1 MKIIISGVPNQ
12 IPRKSGKLGPKAAI
26 SWINSSARARRSK
39 VRIRRTRVEHNKPIS
54 RVQTN
59 IKEVG
64 IEQNAVFIA
73 TNLRLIDRIL
83 DRECGYFQKFV
94 SSEVVPY
101 TDGIALSSTLQLAQ
115 DIPPKYFT
123 AISYEGKCYFLGQ
136 T

>member
-1 MKIIISGVPNQ
+1 LNT
-12 IPRKSGKLGPKAAI
+12 
-26 SWINSSARARRSK
+26 INPFPEFK
-39 VRIRRTRVEHNKPIS
+39 K
-54 RVQTN
+54 N

-64 IEQNAVFIA
+64 IEPNVVFIA
-73 TNLRLIDRIL
+73 ANLRLIGRIL

-94 SSEVVPY
+94 SPEVVPY

-123 AISYEGKCYFLGQ
+123 ATGYEGKCRFLGQ